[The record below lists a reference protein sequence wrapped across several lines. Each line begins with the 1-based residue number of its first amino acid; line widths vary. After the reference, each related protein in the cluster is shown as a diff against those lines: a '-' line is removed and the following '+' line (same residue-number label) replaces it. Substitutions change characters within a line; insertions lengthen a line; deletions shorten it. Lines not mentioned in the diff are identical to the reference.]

1 MGSFEIYKRFNA
13 EIKSLATSMWVAH
26 LLVLTKL
33 KNINQLRDYFEE
45 KFEKPNKIS
54 RRHKSKFF
62 YDKLDGEKLRNDGFV
77 NKIEGLH
84 ETSSTI
90 LGHPLWQILNT
101 VTCSNSGLVSLAKQL
116 PADIQLKLLKSG
128 RGALTCEKV
137 DFARLNNLDGLAAA
151 LLLHIWQK
159 QNNDTYNSYYTD
171 KAVLKLLLRLFS
183 FPIKNSIILM
193 KLYN

>member
-13 EIKSLATSMWVAH
+13 EIKSFATSMWVAH

-45 KFEKPNKIS
+45 KFEKPNNIK
-54 RRHKSKFF
+54 RVHKLKFF
-62 YDKLDGEKLRNDGFV
+62 YNKQKGEPFRNDDLV

-101 VTCSNSGLVSLAKQL
+101 AM
-116 PADIQLKLLKSG
+116 LL
-128 RGALTCEKV
+128 
-137 DFARLNNLDGLAAA
+137 F
-151 LLLHIWQK
+151 
-159 QNNDTYNSYYTD
+159 
-171 KAVLKLLLRLFS
+171 
-183 FPIKNSIILM
+183 
-193 KLYN
+193 